1 MLEREV
7 VAGRTRKKHDEA
19 KFFLDLMESNFGS
32 FPDFN
37 YYVSAFISAARSVTW
52 VMRAEYQTKEGWE
65 AWYDARQ
72 PTIVDDKF
80 LKDANELRVRS
91 VKSEPVQTNVR
102 VTLDIPLDEV
112 TPELREFFH
121 SLKPAQLAQMLLV
134 KEEDVKNRK
143 LGGRQVLA
151 FGEVTKT
158 TMYVDEF
165 PEHDILELGRKY
177 VAELEG
183 LMQECESKFPL

>member
-1 MLEREV
+1 M
-7 VAGRTRKKHDEA
+7 ASPTRKKHGEA
-19 KFFLDLMESNFGS
+19 KFFLGLMERNSGS

-52 VMRAEYQTKEGWE
+52 IMRAEYQTKEGWE

-80 LKDANELRVRS
+80 LKDANELRVKS

-102 VTLDIPLDEV
+102 VTLDIPPEEV
-112 TPELREFFH
+112 TPELREFFR
-121 SLKPAQLAQMLLV
+121 SLQPDQLAQMLLV
-134 KEEDVKNRK
+134 RTRDVKNGK

-158 TMYVDEF
+158 TMYVDGF
-165 PEHDILELGRKY
+165 PQHDILELGRRY

-183 LMQECESKFPL
+183 LIQECERKFPL